1 MSVLLPARVYR
12 WNYTVMGLDISLF
25 SFALSFASWYG
36 VLPLFVAN
44 LTPSP
49 FALGA
54 LPALRAVALLP
65 PLFVAGLTE
74 RLPRKKPFVLLVT
87 VFERLPYLVLAV
99 ATPFLA
105 TTNPTALLILT
116 FAMLAVVMLAA
127 GVANPAW
134 LDLIARMLPDDWRGR
149 FFGYSF
155 ALGGLLGVAGGAG
168 AAWLLRQYDWVIG
181 TALCFACAFV
191 ALIASFLFLVVGREP
206 PPAPAEVEP
215 PAAAAVIPPRLRERV
230 PALLRGDRNLRWYLI
245 AVVLITGAGAATA
258 FFTVDAK
265 RTLGLTDGEAGAYAT
280 LILLASTVG
289 NVLWG
294 YAGDRYGHKRV
305 LEMGACATG
314 CASAL
319 ALFARDAEW
328 GRAGYGAVFLLV
340 GLGSS
345 AVQIT
350 ALTFIVDFA
359 PPGQRPTYIGLATLV
374 QLPFA
379 VGAPLLAAWLADWQ
393 GYAAV
398 FAVTT
403 LLAGAGAA
411 ITFARVRDPRVSA
424 SPILA

>member
-1 MSVLLPARVYR
+1 MSVLLPARAYR

-44 LTPSP
+44 LTASP

-74 RLPRKKPFVLLVT
+74 RLPQKKPFVLLVT

-99 ATPFLA
+99 ATPLLA
-105 TTNPTALLILT
+105 TGNPTALLWLT

-155 ALGGLLGVAGGAG
+155 ALGGLFGVAGGAG
-168 AAWLLRQYDWVIG
+168 AAWLLRQHDWIIG

-191 ALIASFLFLVVGREP
+191 ALIASFLFLVVAREP
-206 PPAPAEVEP
+206 AHAPTEARHP
-215 PAAAAVIPPRLRERV
+215 RTSPIPTRLRERV
-230 PALLRGDRNLRWYLI
+230 PALLREDRNLRWYLV

-294 YAGDRYGHKRV
+294 YAGDRFGHKRV

-314 CASAL
+314 LASAL
-319 ALFARDAEW
+319 ALVARDAEW
-328 GRAGYGAVFLLV
+328 GRVGYGAVFLLV

-379 VGAPLLAAWLADWQ
+379 VGAPLLAAWLANWQ

-398 FAVTT
+398 FAVTA
-403 LLAGAGAA
+403 LLAVAGAT
-411 ITFARVRDPRVSA
+411 ITFGRVRDPRVA
-424 SPILA
+424 ARPVPA